1 MIEKKTAIQEIL
13 EQRGSTL
20 LLISA
25 KDLKET
31 IRETV
36 YETKR
41 SIESDIVRSNG
52 VFLLTINEV
61 MERLSISRKTLY
73 NWVHKKYLIPIEIGG
88 KKRFKLSD
96 VNAILNNSNNS
107 TINKYEND

>member
-1 MIEKKTAIQEIL
+1 
-13 EQRGSTL
+13 
-20 LLISA
+20 
-25 KDLKET
+25 
-31 IRETV
+31 
-36 YETKR
+36 
-41 SIESDIVRSNG
+41 
-52 VFLLTINEV
+52 